1 MVVYNCLRCGYCSNY
16 KNNMKTHVFRKKL
29 CFNNFQNLSSNELK
43 NKFMSEPA
51 SFLHK
56 IILTEKTS
64 KIHIEL
70 NPFESIEKI
79 ESINHL
85 FHCEFCENS
94 FSTGSN
100 LKKHLRVCKS
110 KPLKTTNDEL
120 IEFLKVQSEKYET
133 QIKMMEIREQEREK
147 KWEQRESILRSE
159 IEKLLEKVGTN
170 ITHIENQNNIFINN
184 HGSENLDYINA
195 SKLGYLINIPFGAL
209 PKLIK
214 IIHFNPNHPEN
225 HNIKITNKK
234 LPYASIY
241 KDSKWVLT
249 DKKEVIDNILDKGFN
264 LLDDHYEYNNTVPNS
279 KYETFKEE
287 YEEGNKK
294 LKKQLNKDM
303 ELVILNECKDK

>member
-1 MVVYNCLRCGYCSNY
+1 
-16 KNNMKTHVFRKKL
+16 MKTHVFRKKL
-29 CFNNFQNLSSNELK
+29 CNNNLQNLSSNDLQK
-43 NKFMSEPA
+43 KFTLNPS
-51 SFLHK
+51 SFTYK
-56 IILTEKTS
+56 IIPIEKSS
-64 KIHIEL
+64 KIHSEFD
-70 NPFESIEKI
+70 PFESIEKN
-79 ESINHL
+79 ESINDL

-94 FSTGSN
+94 FSSGSN

-147 KWEQRESILRSE
+147 KWEQRELILRYE

-264 LLDDHYEYNNTVPNS
+264 LLDDHYEYNNTVPNN
-279 KYETFKEE
+279 KYEIFKEE

-303 ELVILNECKDK
+303 ELVILNECKEKEK